1 MFCREQKKP
10 IGFIHCGILGL
21 FLFSFVD
28 FGNGFKIYDKDGLDT
43 KPYLVQNITKSNP
56 GIVTLIN
63 EQTHKFKTGDFIRIY
78 DVEGMTEVNGTDSR
92 PVKVI
97 DDYK

>member
-1 MFCREQKKP
+1 
-10 IGFIHCGILGL
+10 
-21 FLFSFVD
+21 
-28 FGNGFKIYDKDGLDT
+28 
-43 KPYLVQNITKSNP
+43 
-56 GIVTLIN
+56 VTLIN